1 MNQKFTHL
9 HVHSHYSLLDGLP
22 KIDEILD
29 YCQKLGMDSV
39 ALTDH
44 GALYGAVEFYK
55 KAKERKIKPIIGAE
69 LYLAIESR
77 FQERPGIDDKR
88 YHIVLLVKN
97 ETGYKNLVKLITKSH
112 LEGFYYKPRIDEEL
126 LAQYSEGLICLS
138 ACLQG
143 KIPQLILAKKID
155 EVERIIQKYQ
165 EIFGK
170 ENFYLEIQHHPN
182 LKEQKIV
189 NEALIE
195 FSKKLK
201 IPLVATNDCHYLKPG
216 DAEAQDILMLINT
229 GADPNDPERLTMK
242 ADDFSM
248 RPPQKMTEDFENVP
262 EAIENTQRIVEACN
276 FEFKLGKIKMP
287 RFETPNGK
295 SPEEYLEELCYEGLR
310 KRYGEKVEQKV
321 LDRLKYELDVIKK
334 TGFASYFLIVQD
346 FVNWAKSQRIVV
358 GPGRGSAGGSLVA
371 YVLGITEIDPLKH
384 DLLWER
390 FLNPERVSP
399 PDIDLD
405 FTDVRR
411 DEVIEYLTQKYGRD
425 RVAQIIT
432 FGTMAARAVIRDVG
446 RALGYPYSY
455 CDRIAKLI
463 PAGLSLDESL
473 ARVLELR
480 QIYESE
486 EKAQKLIDFAKK
498 LEGCARH
505 VSTHACGVVISTNSL
520 DEICPL
526 QHPTQDDEAIVTQY
540 EMRSLE
546 DLGLLKIDVLGLK
559 NLTLIEETLKKIY
572 AIHKKEIKIEQIP
585 FNDKKTYKLFQ
596 RGETIGVFQFESEGM
611 RKWLRKLKPNC
622 FDDLVALIALYR
634 PGPMQFLQDYIDGK
648 FKRKR
653 IEYLHP
659 KLKPILEKTY
669 GVCIYQE
676 QLMQIARDLA
686 GFSLAEADVLRKA
699 VGKKIK
705 SLLEGQRDKLIQGMI
720 KNGIQKEVAQKIWE
734 WILPFA
740 SYGFNKSHSVAYA
753 KIAFYTAFLK
763 TYFPVE
769 FMASLLTSEQSDVE
783 KIGFLIEECKRM
795 GIEVL
800 PPDIN
805 ESFRNFSVVPG
816 KNQIRFG
823 LLAIKNVGQNTVEA
837 IVEERK
843 RGGPFK
849 SLSDFLSRIGP
860 KDLNKKSLESMI
872 KAGVFD
878 KFEERN
884 QLLFNLERLFQF
896 NRESQNLR
904 AEGQI
909 GLFEKLGT
917 KKTEIKLEKTKP
929 ASKKE
934 KLIWEKEL
942 LGLYVSSHPAED
954 FKSIFEKKAF
964 PISKISSQM
973 AGKMI
978 KIGGIISAIKK
989 VITRNGSP
997 MIFAKLE
1004 DGQGKIE
1011 AVIFPSTLMKNPQA
1025 IKEHKAVLISG
1036 RVNNKDGV
1044 PKVICED
1051 IEEIIES

>member
-1 MNQKFTHL
+1 MKFTHL
-9 HVHSHYSLLDGLP
+9 HVHSHYSLLDGLS

-44 GALYGAVEFYK
+44 GAIYGAVEFYK
-55 KAKERKIKPIIGAE
+55 KAKEKRIKPIIGAE
-69 LYLAIESR
+69 LYQAIESR
-77 FQERPGIDDKR
+77 LQKRPGIDDKR
-88 YHIVLLVKN
+88 YHIVLLAKN

-143 KIPQLILAKKID
+143 KIPQLILAKRF
-155 EVERIIQKYQ
+155 EEAERTALKYQ

-182 LKEQKIV
+182 IREQKIV
-189 NEALIE
+189 NEAIIE
-195 FSKKLK
+195 IAKKHK
-201 IPLVATNDCHYLKPG
+201 IPLVATNDCHYLRPE

-229 GADPNDPERLTMK
+229 GADPNDPERLTMR

-248 RPPQKMTEDFENVP
+248 RPPERMIEDFKNVP
-262 EAIENTQRIVEACN
+262 EAIENTQRIVEVCN
-276 FEFKLGKIKMP
+276 FEFKLGEIKMP
-287 RFETPNGK
+287 KFETPNGK
-295 SPEEYLEELCYEGLR
+295 SPEEYLEELCYEGLK

-346 FVNWAKSQRIVV
+346 FVNWAKSQRIIV
-358 GPGRGSAGGSLVA
+358 GPGRGSVGGSLVA
-371 YVLGITEIDPLKH
+371 YVLGITEIDPLKY
-384 DLLWER
+384 DLLFER

-399 PDIDLD
+399 PDIDID

-411 DEVIEYLTQKYGRD
+411 DEVIDYLAQKYGRD

-432 FGTMAARAVIRDVG
+432 FGTMAARAVVRDVG
-446 RALGYPYSY
+446 RALGYSYSY
-455 CDRIAKLI
+455 CDKIAKLI
-463 PAGLSLDESL
+463 PPHFTLDEAL
-473 ARVLELR
+473 AKVIELR
-480 QIYESE
+480 ELYQSD
-486 EKAQKLIDFAKK
+486 EKAQRLLDLARK
-498 LEGCARH
+498 LEGRARH
-505 VSTHACGVVISTNSL
+505 VSTHACGVVISTIPL

-526 QHPTQDDEAIVTQY
+526 QHPTQDDKAIVTQY

-546 DLGLLKIDVLGLK
+546 DLGLLKIDILGLK

-572 AIHKKEIKIEQIP
+572 AIYKKEIKLDEIS
-585 FNDKKTYKLFQ
+585 FDDKKTYKLFQ
-596 RGETIGVFQFESEGM
+596 KGETIGVFQFESEGM
-611 RKWLRKLKPNC
+611 RKWLRKLKPSN
-622 FDDLVALIALYR
+622 FDDLVAMIALYR

-648 FKRKR
+648 FKRKK
-653 IEYLHP
+653 IEYLHS

-669 GVCIYQE
+669 GVMIYQE
-676 QLMQIARDLA
+676 QLMEVAKSLA
-686 GFSLAEADVLRKA
+686 GFTLGEADVLRKA

-705 SLLEGQRDKLIQGMI
+705 DLLEAQKEKLIQGMI
-720 KNGIQKEVAQKIWE
+720 KNGISKEIAQKIWE

-763 TYFPVE
+763 AHFPVE
-769 FMASLLTSEQSDVE
+769 FMASLLSSEKADVE
-783 KIGFLIEECKRM
+783 KVGFLIEECKRM

-805 ESFRNFSVVPG
+805 ESFRDFSVVPG

-823 LLAIKNVGQNTVEA
+823 LLGIKNVGENTVQA

-843 RGGPFK
+843 KNGPFK
-849 SLSDFLSRIGP
+849 SLTDFLLRIEP
-860 KDLNKKSLESMI
+860 QNLNKKSLESMI

-878 KFEERN
+878 RFEERN
-884 QLLFNLERLFQF
+884 QLLFNLERILEWNKENYKMKAQ
-896 NRESQNLR
+896 
-904 AEGQI
+904 GQM
-909 GLFEKLGT
+909 GLFDLWGKRKL
-917 KKTEIKLEKTKP
+917 EIKLEKTKP
-929 ASKKE
+929 ATKME
-934 KLIWEKEL
+934 KLSWEKEL
-942 LGLYVSSHPAED
+942 LGLYVSAHPAED
-954 FKSIFEKKAF
+954 FKKVFEKRAL
-964 PISKISSQM
+964 PISKITSEM
-973 AGKMI
+973 VGKRI
-978 KIGGIISAIKK
+978 RVGGIISAIKR
-989 VITRNGSP
+989 VITRSGSQ
-997 MIFAKLE
+997 MVFAKLE

-1011 AVIFPSTLMKNPQA
+1011 AVIFPSALMKNPEA
-1025 IKEHKAVLISG
+1025 IREHKAVLISG
-1036 RVNNKDGV
+1036 RVDNKDGI

>member
-1 MNQKFTHL
+1 
-9 HVHSHYSLLDGLP
+9 LDGLP

-44 GALYGAVEFYK
+44 GAVYGAVEFYK

-69 LYLAIESR
+69 LYQAIESR

-126 LAQYSEGLICLS
+126 LAQHSEGLICLS

-143 KIPQLILAKKID
+143 KIPQLILAKRF
-155 EVERIIQKYQ
+155 EEAERTALKYQ

-170 ENFYLEIQHHPN
+170 GNFYLEIQHHPN
-182 LKEQKIV
+182 IREQKIV

-195 FSKKLK
+195 ISKKNK
-201 IPLVATNDCHYLKPG
+201 IPLVATNDCHYLRPE

-229 GADPNDPERLTMK
+229 GADPNDPERLTMR

-248 RPPQKMTEDFENVP
+248 RPPERMIEDFKNVP

-276 FEFKLGKIKMP
+276 FEFKLGEIKMP
-287 RFETPNGK
+287 KFETPNGK
-295 SPEEYLEELCYEGLR
+295 NPEEYLEELCYEGLK

-358 GPGRGSAGGSLVA
+358 GPGRGSVGGSLVA
-371 YVLGITEIDPLKH
+371 YVLGITEIDPLKY
-384 DLLWER
+384 DLLFER

-399 PDIDLD
+399 PDIDID

-411 DEVIEYLTQKYGRD
+411 DEVIDYLAQKYGRD

-432 FGTMAARAVIRDVG
+432 FGTMAARAVVRDVG
-446 RALGYPYSY
+446 RALGYSYSY
-455 CDRIAKLI
+455 CDKIAKLI
-463 PAGLSLDESL
+463 PPHSTLDEAL
-473 ARVLELR
+473 AKVIELR
-480 QIYESE
+480 ELYQSD
-486 EKAQKLIDFAKK
+486 EKAQRLLDLARK
-498 LEGCARH
+498 LEGRARH
-505 VSTHACGVVISTNSL
+505 ASTHACGVVISTIPL

-526 QHPTQDDEAIVTQY
+526 QHPSQDDKAIVTQY

-546 DLGLLKIDVLGLK
+546 DLGLLKIDILGLK
-559 NLTLIEETLKKIY
+559 NLTLIEETLKKVY
-572 AIHKKEIKIEQIP
+572 AIYKKEIKLDEISFE
-585 FNDKKTYKLFQ
+585 DKKTYKLFQ

-611 RKWLRKLKPNC
+611 RKWLRKLKPSN
-622 FDDLVALIALYR
+622 FDDLVAMIALYR

-648 FKRKR
+648 SKRKK

-669 GVCIYQE
+669 GVMIYQE
-676 QLMQIARDLA
+676 QLMEVAKSLA
-686 GFSLAEADVLRKA
+686 GFTLGEADVLRKA

-705 SLLEGQRDKLIQGMI
+705 NLLEAQKEKLIQGMI
-720 KNGIQKEVAQKIWE
+720 KNGISKEVAQKIWE

-763 TYFPVE
+763 AHFPVE
-769 FMASLLTSEQSDVE
+769 FMASLLSSEKADVE
-783 KIGFLIEECKRM
+783 KVGFLIEECKRM

-805 ESFRNFSVVPG
+805 ESFRDFSVVPG

-823 LLAIKNVGQNTVEA
+823 LLGIKNVGENTVQA
-837 IVEERK
+837 VVEERK
-843 RGGPFK
+843 KNGPYK
-849 SLSDFLSRIGP
+849 SLTDFLLRIEP
-860 KDLNKKSLESMI
+860 QNLNKKSLESMI

-878 KFEERN
+878 RFEERN
-884 QLLFNLERLFQF
+884 QLLFNLERILEWNKENYKMKAQ
-896 NRESQNLR
+896 
-904 AEGQI
+904 GQM
-909 GLFEKLGT
+909 GLFDLWGKRKL
-917 KKTEIKLEKTKP
+917 EIKLEKTKP
-929 ASKKE
+929 ATKME
-934 KLIWEKEL
+934 KLSWEKEL
-942 LGLYVSSHPAED
+942 LGLYVSAHPAED
-954 FKSIFEKKAF
+954 FKKIFEKKAI
-964 PISKISSQM
+964 PISKITKEM
-973 AGKMI
+973 VGKAI
-978 KIGGIISAIKK
+978 KVGGIISSVKR
-989 VITRNGSP
+989 VITRSGSA
-997 MIFAKLE
+997 MFFTKLE
-1004 DGQGKIE
+1004 DGESKIE
-1011 AVIFPSTLMKNPQA
+1011 IVFFPNVLTKKPIAL
-1025 IKEHKAVLISG
+1025 KENKPIIVFG
-1036 RVNNKDGV
+1036 RVSEEDGV
-1044 PKVICED
+1044 PKIICED
-1051 IEEIIES
+1051 FEEIVES

>member
-1 MNQKFTHL
+1 MKFTHL
-9 HVHSHYSLLDGLP
+9 HLHSHYSLLDGLP

-44 GALYGAVEFYK
+44 GAIYGAVEFYK
-55 KAKERKIKPIIGAE
+55 KAKEKGIKPIIGAE
-69 LYLAIESR
+69 LYQAIESR

-143 KIPQLILAKKID
+143 KIPQLILAKRF
-155 EVERIIQKYQ
+155 EEAERTALKYR

-182 LKEQKIV
+182 IREQKIV
-189 NEALIE
+189 NEAIIE
-195 FSKKLK
+195 IAKKYK
-201 IPLVATNDCHYLKPG
+201 IPLVATNDCHYLRPE

-229 GADPNDPERLTMK
+229 GADPNDPERLTMR

-248 RPPQKMTEDFENVP
+248 RPPERMIEDFKNVP
-262 EAIENTQRIVEACN
+262 EAIENTQRIVEVCN
-276 FEFKLGKIKMP
+276 FEFKLGEIKMP
-287 RFETPNGK
+287 RFETSNGK
-295 SPEEYLEELCYEGLR
+295 SPEEYLEELCYEGLK

-358 GPGRGSAGGSLVA
+358 GPGRGSVGGSLVA
-371 YVLGITEIDPLKH
+371 YVLGITEIDPLKY
-384 DLLWER
+384 DLLFER

-399 PDIDLD
+399 PDIDID

-411 DEVIEYLTQKYGRD
+411 DEVIDYLAQKYGRD

-432 FGTMAARAVIRDVG
+432 FGTMAARAVVRDVG
-446 RALGYPYSY
+446 RALGYSYSY
-455 CDRIAKLI
+455 CDKIAKLI
-463 PAGLSLDESL
+463 PPHSTLDEAL
-473 ARVLELR
+473 AKVIELR
-480 QIYESE
+480 QFYQTD
-486 EKAQKLIDFAKK
+486 EKAQRLLDLARK
-498 LEGCARH
+498 LEGRARH
-505 VSTHACGVVISTNSL
+505 ASTHACGVVISTVPL

-526 QHPTQDDEAIVTQY
+526 QHPSQDDKAIVTQY

-546 DLGLLKIDVLGLK
+546 DLGLLKIDILGLK
-559 NLTLIEETLKKIY
+559 NLTLIEETLKKVY
-572 AIHKKEIKIEQIP
+572 AIYKKEIKLDEISFE
-585 FNDKKTYKLFQ
+585 DKKTYKLFQ

-611 RKWLRKLKPNC
+611 RKWLKKLKPSN
-622 FDDLVALIALYR
+622 FDDLVAMIALYR

-648 FKRKR
+648 FKRKK

-669 GVCIYQE
+669 GVMIYQE
-676 QLMQIARDLA
+676 QLMEVAKSLA
-686 GFSLAEADVLRKA
+686 GFTLGEADVLRKA

-705 SLLEGQRDKLIQGMI
+705 NLLEAQKEKLIQGMI
-720 KNGIQKEVAQKIWE
+720 KNGISKEVAQKIWE

-740 SYGFNKSHSVAYA
+740 SYGFNKSHSVAYT

-763 TYFPVE
+763 AHFPVE
-769 FMASLLTSEQSDVE
+769 FMASLLSSEKADVE
-783 KIGFLIEECKRM
+783 KVGFLIEECKRM

-805 ESFRNFSVVPG
+805 ESFRDFSVVPG

-823 LLAIKNVGQNTVEA
+823 LLGIKNVGENTVEA

-843 RGGPFK
+843 KNGHYK
-849 SLSDFLSRIGP
+849 SLTDFLLRIEP
-860 KDLNKKSLESMI
+860 QNLNKKSLESMI

-878 KFEERN
+878 RFEERN
-884 QLLFNLERLFQF
+884 QLLFNLERILEWNKENYKMKAQ
-896 NRESQNLR
+896 
-904 AEGQI
+904 GQM
-909 GLFEKLGT
+909 GLFDLWGKRKL
-917 KKTEIKLEKTKP
+917 EIKLEKTKP
-929 ASKKE
+929 ATKME
-934 KLIWEKEL
+934 KLAWEKEL
-942 LGLYVSSHPAED
+942 LGLYVTSHPAED
-954 FKSIFEKKAF
+954 FKKIFEKKAI
-964 PISKISSQM
+964 PISKITKEM
-973 AGKMI
+973 VGKVI
-978 KIGGIISAIKK
+978 KVGGIISSVKR
-989 VITRNGSP
+989 VITRSGSA
-997 MIFAKLE
+997 MFFTKLE
-1004 DGQGKIE
+1004 DGEGKIE
-1011 AVIFPSTLMKNPQA
+1011 IVFFPSVLTRKPIAL
-1025 IKEHKAVLISG
+1025 KENKPIIVFG
-1036 RVNNKDGV
+1036 RVNEEDGV
-1044 PKVICED
+1044 PKIICED
-1051 IEEIIES
+1051 FEEIVES